1 MRHFNQPLIPR
12 RWRLDCQ
19 DRIGIV
25 TGYEIVY
32 CSIRDEMDV
41 DKICAGRNLTQE
53 IPRPDAEKSN
63 LTNLTPYTPYKVEL
77 RVLSLYQPAISPR
90 TRFSMKIE
98 NQLKIPRSWCE

>member
-1 MRHFNQPLIPR
+1 MIPC

-41 DKICAGRNLTQE
+41 DQICAGRNLTQE
-53 IPRPDAEKSN
+53 IPRPDADKAN
-63 LTNLTPYTPYKVEL
+63 LTNLTPWTPYKVEI
-77 RVLSLYQPAISPR
+77 RNI
-90 TRFSMKIE
+90 FSNYPSQGSAKPTLVQIFSQ
-98 NQLKIPRSWCE
+98 N

>member
-1 MRHFNQPLIPR
+1 MTGSERQRPSSGEIFLRHFNQPLIPR

-53 IPRPDAEKSN
+53 IARPDAEKAN
-63 LTNLTPYTPYKVEL
+63 LTNLTPWTPYKVEI
-77 RVLSLYQPAISPR
+77 RITVCRPSLPR
-90 TRFSMKIE
+90 ER
-98 NQLKIPRSWCE
+98 

>member
-1 MRHFNQPLIPR
+1 MGLGRQQLLSGEDFNDGHRSQSLLC

-32 CSIRDEMDV
+32 CSIRDEMEV

-53 IPRPDAEKSN
+53 IPRPDAEKAN
-63 LTNLTPYTPYKVEL
+63 LTNLTPWTPYKVE
-77 RVLSLYQPAISPR
+77 R
-90 TRFSMKIE
+90 
-98 NQLKIPRSWCE
+98 